1 MAELRAFSISGDRRG
16 VFTLCKIKRAD
27 NGPRI
32 REGCSSRLLTFT
44 VAIKYD
50 EPFGGQTASR
60 SRYHSLSLFEPLPSA
75 SRRMMHEF
83 ERARSDETAASL
95 RNGGKRLFSLF
106 RFAPFLQFNDT

>member
-1 MAELRAFSISGDRRG
+1 MAELRAFSIPGDRRG
-16 VFTLCKIKRAD
+16 VFTLCKIKRAA

-32 REGCSSRLLTFT
+32 REGCSPRLSTFT

-60 SRYHSLSLFEPLPSA
+60 SRYHSLSLFEPLRSA
-75 SRRMMHEF
+75 SRRMHEF

-106 RFAPFLQFNDT
+106 RFAPFLQL